1 MRTKYYK
8 DILYQLAELDSR
20 EFISKGQH
28 CTSAYLKTIH
38 LCLNKHFHLGQ
49 SQQRHIGQKR
59 QHKEEIKQG
68 KEKNVIYPQN
78 EDGNRCESSKRG
90 KITLSVSI
98 EDRFGAAYLW
108 DHYTNDAKV
117 IVVFI
122 HVLWNVMKN
131 TSFGGKYHLEKYL
144 RNTQLSAIFSKHCL
158 PALLCAFT
166 DALH

>member
-1 MRTKYYK
+1 MENFVSNEVWEIYRQISPVSKVQIEAHQIAFCTQHFRLSTIVRTKYYK

-38 LCLNKHFHLGQ
+38 LCLNKHVHLGQ

-90 KITLSVSI
+90 KITLSISI
-98 EDRFGAAYLW
+98 EDRFGAAYL
-108 DHYTNDAKV
+108 
-117 IVVFI
+117 
-122 HVLWNVMKN
+122 
-131 TSFGGKYHLEKYL
+131 
-144 RNTQLSAIFSKHCL
+144 
-158 PALLCAFT
+158 
-166 DALH
+166 